1 MNIDS
6 KKHKNSRGYFLLL
19 HATAAFRTQLISHPQ
34 ENPTTFSKEL
44 YGSYVCCTEVD
55 KLLSCFG
62 IELRSSFT
70 LLEEVPGAR
79 LPAACSVTP
88 KLELGAQHLFMAGIN
103 CLNRSINLQP
113 SEVSRVDVPLIKANI
128 LLRQKGKAPLEQ
140 QSLGAGRTWIGA
152 RDFTSSFLLNESPGT
167 WALCG

>member
-1 MNIDS
+1 MLYRS
-6 KKHKNSRGYFLLL
+6 RQTAQLLWHRAQELFHPPGRSSRGQAAGRLLRN
-19 HATAAFRTQLISHPQ
+19 TQIGAA
-34 ENPTTFSKEL
+34 
-44 YGSYVCCTEVD
+44 V
-55 KLLSCFG
+55 
-62 IELRSSFT
+62 
-70 LLEEVPGAR
+70 
-79 LPAACSVTP
+79 
-88 KLELGAQHLFMAGIN
+88 ELGAQHLFMAGIN

-140 QSLGAGRTWIGA
+140 QSLGAGRTWVGA